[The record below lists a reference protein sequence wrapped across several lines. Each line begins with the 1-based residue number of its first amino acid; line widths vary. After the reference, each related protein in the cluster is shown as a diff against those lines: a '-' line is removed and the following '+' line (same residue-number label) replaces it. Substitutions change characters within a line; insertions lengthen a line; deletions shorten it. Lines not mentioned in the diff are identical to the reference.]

1 MRRERRTVQ
10 LKHSMRV
17 MLTADLD
24 RALHEAASRSVM
36 SASEY
41 ARRAILVQLR
51 KDRRI
56 EQHDSAA

>member
-17 MLTADLD
+17 MLSEDLD
-24 RALHEAASRSVM
+24 RALHDAASKSVT

-41 ARRAILVQLR
+41 ARRAILERLR
-51 KDRRI
+51 KDRRA
-56 EQHDSAA
+56 EQHESAA